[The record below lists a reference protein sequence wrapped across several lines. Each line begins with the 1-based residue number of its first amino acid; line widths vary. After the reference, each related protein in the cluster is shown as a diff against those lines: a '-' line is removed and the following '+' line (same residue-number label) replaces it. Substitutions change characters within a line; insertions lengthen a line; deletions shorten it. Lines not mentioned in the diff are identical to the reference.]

1 MRRGHVHQYLRRANL
16 PCCFVPL
23 ARICLTPRDLL
34 ARQYLSSLRN
44 PTTRASSAHT
54 QRRSWP
60 RHRIRP
66 PGALKSREAWHI
78 SSLSFFLSLTL
89 PPQGPEAGRVL
100 RAHGGF
106 GTQGG
111 EGAPGPPREEGDL
124 DAALG
129 SRHHRGHRGCAGHF
143 GGGGPRLAG
152 WGGWARDSAPAARR
166 SGK

>member
-1 MRRGHVHQYLRRANL
+1 MRWIRGRVRRGHVHQYLRRANL

-44 PTTRASSAHT
+44 PTTRTSSAHT

-78 SSLSFFLSLTL
+78 SSLSFFLSLIL
-89 PPQGPEAGRVL
+89 PPGPRGRQ
-100 RAHGGF
+100 RFARPWRGWHSGRRRSSGP
-106 GTQGG
+106 TQGG
-111 EGAPGPPREEGDL
+111 GELGCRSRLSALPRSVPKDQKPFLVHGK
-124 DAALG
+124 
-129 SRHHRGHRGCAGHF
+129 AGQ
-143 GGGGPRLAG
+143 RV
-152 WGGWARDSAPAARR
+152 AAR
-166 SGK
+166 